1 MTGVIKNNPDK
12 ALDFTILHDGSE
24 ISKTIIPETA
34 DEIDENGVSHMIGKI
49 GIGIY
54 YEKKSLPIFA
64 AFGEGFNRTV
74 FITGLNIKGIWW
86 LISGKKSAR
95 DMLGGPIMITKL
107 AGEFAKSGFASLME
121 LIANLS
127 IMLALIN
134 ILPIPALDGGH
145 IAIVFIEEIRRKPLT
160 TKTKLKIQQVGMAIL
175 FVLIIFVM
183 YNDILR
189 IFTK

>member
-1 MTGVIKNNPDK
+1 
-12 ALDFTILHDGSE
+12 
-24 ISKTIIPETA
+24 
-34 DEIDENGVSHMIGKI
+34 
-49 GIGIY
+49 
-54 YEKKSLPIFA
+54 
-64 AFGEGFNRTV
+64 
-74 FITGLNIKGIWW
+74 
-86 LISGKKSAR
+86 
-95 DMLGGPIMITKL
+95 MLGGPIMITKL